1 MAYRERRFHARDGL
15 SLYFRDYGD
24 PDSAATPVLCLGG
37 LFRNCRDFDPF
48 AERLA
53 RDRRVL
59 CPDLRGRGRSDYDPD
74 WRHYRPAIYLD
85 DISRL
90 LEAANTGRVIVVG
103 TSFGGLL
110 AMALGAFMPLGLAGL
125 VLNDAGPEVE
135 RDRLESVL
143 DYIGAERPQ
152 PDWESA
158 AEAVRTHPP
167 GAVFQTGAMLE
178 AMVRNTY
185 REGGDGLLHF
195 DWDVNIVRPL
205 VEDRADPPDLWP
217 HFRGLRPIPL
227 LVFRG
232 EVSDVFPEQCFRRMG
247 REYPEARLVTVPGTG
262 HAPTLTEPEC
272 IAALDEFLHGLAPA
286 RRSQRTAS
294 CR

>member
-1 MAYRERRFHARDGL
+1 MAYRERRFAARDGL
-15 SLYFRDYGD
+15 SLYFRDYGG
-24 PDSAATPVLCLGG
+24 PDSALAPVLCLAG
-37 LFRNCRDFDPF
+37 LFRNARDFDPV

-53 RDRRVL
+53 AERRVL
-59 CPDLRGRGRSDYDPD
+59 CPDLRGRGRSDYDPE
-74 WRHYRPAIYLD
+74 WRNYRPAIYLD
-85 DISRL
+85 DLARL
-90 LEAANTGRVIVVG
+90 LAFANVHRFVAVG

-110 AMALGAFMPLGLAGL
+110 AMALAAFMPLSLAGL

-135 RDRLESVL
+135 RDRLDSVL

-152 PDWESA
+152 PDWEGA

-167 GAVFQTGAMLE
+167 GAVFQTGAMFD

-185 REGGDGLLHF
+185 REGADGRLHF
-195 DWDVNIVRPL
+195 DWDVNIVRPIT
-205 VEDRADPPDLWP
+205 EDRAGPPDLWP

-227 LVFRG
+227 LAFRG
-232 EVSDVFPEQCFRRMG
+232 EVSDVFPEACFLRMG

-272 IAALDEFLHGLAPA
+272 AAALDEFLHGIDQGRFSA
-286 RRSQRTAS
+286 SVSTQR
-294 CR
+294 